1 LWLEVTRVRS
11 ESRIYLGVGSF
22 FVVVLLIYF
31 FWSHESTGSVLLL
44 ASAGLGLLPGL
55 YIGWW
60 SRRQA
65 PRPEDR
71 DVVEP
76 EDISGVIGQFPENTI
91 FPFVIGAGVWF
102 VALGFVYGVW
112 LVMVGIGFVLGAAYG
127 ATMESKRASWSEPE
141 NAASVPRHH

>member
-1 LWLEVTRVRS
+1 MRN

-22 FVVVLLIYF
+22 FVVILLVYF

-60 SRRQA
+60 SRRMK
-65 PRPEDR
+65 PRPEDVS
-71 DVVEP
+71 VVEP
-76 EDISGVIGQFPENTI
+76 ADISGVIGQFPENTI
-91 FPFVIGAGVWF
+91 FPFVLGAGVWF

-112 LVMVGIGFVLGAAYG
+112 LVIIGVGFVLGAAYG
-127 ATMESKRASWSEPE
+127 ATQESKRASWSEPE
-141 NAASVPRHH
+141 NAGMAQTHE